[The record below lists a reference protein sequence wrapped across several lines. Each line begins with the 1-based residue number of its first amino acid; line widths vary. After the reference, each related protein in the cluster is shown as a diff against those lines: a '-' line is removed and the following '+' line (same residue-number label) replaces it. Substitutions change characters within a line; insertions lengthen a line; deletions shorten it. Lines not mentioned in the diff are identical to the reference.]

1 MIEHVRSGAKTVSV
15 SLAREWD
22 LEGGAPRVG
31 RRVPMCDVRGCRC
44 GFVEVERV
52 VELPFSAVDAEIVT
66 REAEVASVAEWRAR
80 HRAFYDACRHEM
92 AFLLGEPGWR
102 LTDEEPMVALFY
114 RFVGDDGD
122 AGAAD
127 GEPPAA

>member
-1 MIEHVRSGAKTVSV
+1 MC
-15 SLAREWD
+15 D
-22 LEGGAPRVG
+22 LNG
-31 RRVPMCDVRGCRC
+31 RRR

-52 VELPFSAVDAEIVT
+52 VELPFSAIDAEIVA
-66 REAEVASVAEWRAR
+66 REAEVDSVAAWCAR

-114 RFVGDDGD
+114 RFDGDDEAAAPD
-122 AGAAD
+122 VAAGAA
-127 GEPPAA
+127 